1 MNLRDALED
10 VYGRRGKLTP
20 QLVVDEARGQRTTAG
35 RFLHPHFEWDDAVAA
50 EHYRYSQAQ
59 DMIQRVQIRYRKAT
73 SDESLS
79 VRAFYAVQHPE
90 KGNVYEPLAAVV
102 EDPMLKEL
110 VRADFERDWKT
121 FKRRWEHLDYFLEL
135 ISRDVL
141 EAVA

>member
-1 MNLRDALED
+1 
-10 VYGRRGKLTP
+10 
-20 QLVVDEARGQRTTAG
+20 
-35 RFLHPHFEWDDAVAA
+35 
-50 EHYRYSQAQ
+50 
-59 DMIQRVQIRYRKAT
+59 
-73 SDESLS
+73 
-79 VRAFYAVQHPE
+79 
-90 KGNVYEPLAAVV
+90 VV